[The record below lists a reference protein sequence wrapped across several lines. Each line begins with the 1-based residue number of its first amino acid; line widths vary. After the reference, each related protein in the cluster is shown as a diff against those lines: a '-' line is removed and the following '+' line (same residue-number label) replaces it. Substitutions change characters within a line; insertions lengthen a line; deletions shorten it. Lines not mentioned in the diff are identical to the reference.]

1 MLDPVAYLSTDGTIE
16 KYNRAFASFLDKDI
30 KSIKGLKCHE
40 VLHHSPNHI
49 DACPLTHALESKKRE
64 TADIG
69 FNGRDLIISVDPVF
83 APDGNIR
90 AFVHIMRDVTEMK
103 KAQTALEES
112 KLLYQLVAETAYDF
126 IITTDLDHHITF
138 ANKAV
143 YEFLEG
149 MDPLGLRI
157 DAVTPP
163 AYRARQ
169 DEFLRLRRQG
179 VTDIFSYEW
188 EVNAPSGKTVIL
200 DVRSQ
205 LLTQNQQ
212 PAGVLFVARD
222 ITERKKAEEERIKLE
237 KQLYDAQK
245 MEAVGTL
252 ASGIAHDFNNILAVI
267 MEYAE
272 LLRDNR
278 SLPAHE
284 DNLQRLL
291 MAAERAR
298 ELVQQI
304 LTFSR
309 HADHDKKP
317 VDLKLIIREE
327 IRLLRATMPKSIDIR
342 HNIAGQPATV
352 IADVTQI
359 HQIIMNLCTN
369 AAQAMG
375 EKGGIL
381 SITLARENLM
391 DAETAGALHLKPGA
405 YVKVSVTDTGP
416 GIDTKIANRIFEP
429 FFTTKKPGE
438 GTGLG
443 LSVVYGIVKNHDG
456 AILVESP
463 PGAGAAFHIYLPL
476 ANEPAVGPGHP
487 SESGLSSGKEH
498 ILFIDDEADI
508 TRLAEASLKR
518 LGYHVTISTDSREA
532 LAMFKSRPEAF
543 DLVITDMTMP
553 HLSGSDLARE
563 ILQVRPA
570 QPIILCTG
578 YSSYIDAEKA
588 AQMGIKSFLLKP
600 LSRKALAEAVR
611 KILDEQANAESSR

>member
-369 AAQAMG
+369 ATHAMPDGGWLVIRLSELDLDAQGVLAY
-375 EKGGIL
+375 KGLQPGHYLRL
-381 SITLARENLM
+381 SISDNGR
-391 DAETAGALHLKPGA
+391 GIP
-405 YVKVSVTDTGP
+405 P
-416 GIDTKIANRIFEP
+416 GIIDKIFDP
-429 FFTTKKPGE
+429 FFTTKGRGE
-438 GTGLG
+438 GSGMGLA
-443 LSVVYGIVKNHDG
+443 VVHGIVADMHG
-456 AILVESP
+456 AVAVDSQ
-463 PGAGAAFHIYLPL
+463 PGQGTTFHVLF
-476 ANEPAVGPGHP
+476 PALEGVVDTRDQAPEALRNGH
-487 SESGLSSGKEH
+487 GR
-498 ILFIDDEADI
+498 ILFVDDEEGV
-508 TRLAEASLKR
+508 LASGRGILEH
-518 LGYHVTISTDSREA
+518 LGYEVDAFASAAAA
-532 LAMFKSRPEAF
+532 LESFALNPAAF
-543 DLVITDMTMP
+543 DLVLTDMTMP
-553 HLSGSDLARE
+553 KM
-563 ILQVRPA
+563 
-570 QPIILCTG
+570 TG
-578 YSSYIDAEKA
+578 LEFA
-588 AQMGIKSFLLKP
+588 AQIRKIRPGIPIMLSTGFSVVLSEERIARLGIQALIMKP
-600 LSRKALAEAVR
+600 LVAGELAEAVYHA
-611 KILDEQANAESSR
+611 LHAENR